1 MIIKAVK
8 NYIGSQREKSFL
20 ILHGYI
26 SLGKTFLLKSEIWD
40 ELVRHASE
48 TGDLDLLKSPLGEM
62 LMKTQEATVEPPWI
76 YFAVRPRVGKWSYL
90 RMHLEAMDL
99 EEVSP
104 SEFLAFKEKIVSR
117 GPGGRSWNLEIDLAP
132 FERGFPKMKESRSI
146 GRGVEFLNRHLSSI
160 LFDESGQGLKLLLDF
175 LRVHRHKGQQ
185 LMLNP
190 RINTVDQLAEA
201 LREAD
206 EFLASCKAGKS
217 WTDVAQDL
225 QRMGFEVGWG
235 RKVKDIRHRM
245 AMLSDILEAP
255 DHTVLEEFLSEIPMI
270 FKIAVISPHGYFG
283 QANVLGLPD
292 TGGQVVYILDQ
303 VRALEKELRRRLYHV
318 GLDIEPQI
326 IVLTRLIPQA
336 GETTCNQRLEPIFD
350 TENSRILRVPFYNDQ
365 GEIIPHWISRFNIW
379 PYLERFAAEAELE
392 MLAELGGRPDVII
405 GNYSDGN
412 LVAFLLSRS
421 LGVTQCNIAH
431 ALEKTKYLYS
441 SLYWQDNEAQYHFSS
456 QFTADLIAMNTA
468 DFIITSTYQEIAGG
482 PDTVGQY
489 ESYSTFTMPDLYRVT
504 KGVDVFDPKFNIVS
518 PGADENIYFPWT
530 RKEKRLE
537 GLHPE
542 IHELI
547 HGNSEQHNIRGI
559 LADQD
564 KPLIFTIARLD
575 TIKNITGLV
584 RWYGECERLQNLA
597 NLLVVAGNTEE
608 SLSHDQEE
616 IQQIRLM
623 HDLISRHRLENK
635 IRWIGG
641 RIDKNLCGELYRY
654 IADRRGIFVQP
665 ALFEAFGLTIIE
677 AMVSGLPTFATRYG
691 GPLEIIEEAVSGFHL
706 DPNHGRK
713 AAEKIADFLEK
724 CRKKPAV
731 WDRLSRGA
739 VKRIESR
746 YTWKLY
752 AERFLTLSC
761 IYGFWKYV
769 TNLDREEARR
779 YLEMFYSLEFR
790 NRAETVARPQ

>member
-1 MIIKAVK
+1 MIAEAVK
-8 NYIGSQREKSFL
+8 NYIGAQREKSSL
-20 ILHGYI
+20 ILHNYI
-26 SLGKTFLLKSEIWD
+26 SPGKTFLLKSEIWD
-40 ELVRHASE
+40 ELVRHVSK
-48 TGDLDLLKSPLGEM
+48 TGDPDLLKSSLGEM
-62 LMKTQEATVEPPWI
+62 LRKTQEATVEPPWI
-76 YFAVRPRVGKWSYL
+76 YFAVRPRVGKWYYL
-90 RMHLEAMDL
+90 RVHLETMEL
-99 EEVSP
+99 EEISS
-104 SEFLAFKEKIVSR
+104 SEFLHCKEKLVSK
-117 GPGGRSWNLEIDLAP
+117 GPSGRSWNLEIDLAP

-146 GRGVEFLNRHLSSI
+146 GKGVEFLNRHLSSL
-160 LFDESGQGLKLLLDF
+160 LFDGAGQGLKLLLNF
-175 LRVHRHKGQQ
+175 LRMHSCKGLQ
-185 LMLNP
+185 LMLNT
-190 RINTVDQLAEA
+190 RINTVDRLAEA

-206 EFLASCKAGKS
+206 DFLAARRPGHS
-217 WTDVAQDL
+217 WTDVAPDL
-225 QRMGFEVGWG
+225 QAMGFEAGWG
-235 RKVKDIRHRM
+235 RKVKEIRRRM
-245 AMLSDILEAP
+245 AMLSAILEAP

-270 FKIAVISPHGYFG
+270 FKIAIISPHGYFG
-283 QANVLGLPD
+283 QSNVLGLPD

-303 VRALEKELRRRLYHV
+303 VRALEKELRRRLYQV

-336 GETTCNQRLEPIFD
+336 GETTCNQRLEPITG
-350 TENSRILRVPFYNDQ
+350 TENSRILRVPFYNDL
-365 GEIIPHWISRFNIW
+365 GEVIPQWISRFNIW
-379 PYLERFAAEAELE
+379 PHLERFAAEAELE
-392 MLAELGGRPDVII
+392 MVAELEGRPDVII

-441 SLYWQDNEAQYHFSS
+441 DLYWQDNEAQYHFSS

-468 DFIITSTYQEIAGG
+468 DFIITSTYQEIAGNS
-482 PDTVGQY
+482 DNVGQY

-504 KGVDVFDPKFNIVS
+504 NGVDVFDPKFNIVS

-530 RKEKRLE
+530 RKDKRLE

-542 IHELI
+542 IHALI
-547 HGNSEQHNIRGI
+547 YGSSEEGNIRGI
-559 LADQD
+559 LTDQD

-597 NLLVVAGNTEE
+597 NLLVVAGNTEV
-608 SLSHDQEE
+608 SLSDDQEE

-641 RIDKNLCGELYRY
+641 RIEKNLCGELYRY

-724 CRKKPAV
+724 CRKTPAV
-731 WDRLSRGA
+731 WDRLSKGA

-769 TNLDREEARR
+769 TNLDREETRR

-790 NRAETVARPQ
+790 NRAETIARS